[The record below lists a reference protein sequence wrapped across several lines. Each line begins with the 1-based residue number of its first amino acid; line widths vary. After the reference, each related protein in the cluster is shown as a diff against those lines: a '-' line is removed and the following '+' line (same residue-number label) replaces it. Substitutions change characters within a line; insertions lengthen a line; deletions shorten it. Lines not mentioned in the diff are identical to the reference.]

1 MASFKNLI
9 QYDITTKAKKNVDLI
24 IEYLDHYISKINYL
38 KNKAYLID
46 KLPFNAFLIGFTEKL
61 LPGAKILLID

>member
-38 KNKAYLID
+38 KKDKAFLID
-46 KLPFNAFLIGFTEKL
+46 KLPLMHFSLAS
-61 LPGAKILLID
+61 

>member
-1 MASFKNLI
+1 MPRSGTTLLESVVSNSPKVFTAGEMASFKNLI

-38 KNKAYLID
+38 KR
-46 KLPFNAFLIGFTEKL
+46 
-61 LPGAKILLID
+61 